1 MILLEVDNRRSDKQ
15 LSQCINTIISRENM
29 DIIFIQGLKTQAII
43 GIYEWERENRQPLIF
58 DIEMSLPIKQAAVS
72 DDINDTVDYAKV
84 SSEVIDLVEQSAF
97 ELLES
102 LTEAIC
108 QHIFNN
114 HSAVQK
120 IQLRVSKPQAVT
132 ETDTV
137 GLLITRHK

>member
-1 MILLEVDNRRSDKQ
+1 
-15 LSQCINTIISRENM
+15 M

-43 GIYEWERENRQPLIF
+43 GIYKWERENRQPLLF
-58 DIEMSLPIKQAAVS
+58 DIEMSLPIKHAATS

-108 QHIFNN
+108 QHIFKN
-114 HSAVQK
+114 HPAVQK

-137 GLLITRHK
+137 GLLITRSR